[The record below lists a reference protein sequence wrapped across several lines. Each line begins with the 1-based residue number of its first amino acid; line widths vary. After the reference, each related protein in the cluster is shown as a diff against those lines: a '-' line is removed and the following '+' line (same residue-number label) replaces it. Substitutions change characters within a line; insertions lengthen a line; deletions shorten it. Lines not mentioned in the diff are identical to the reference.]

1 MQYCVHNLR
10 FIHVDTLALV
20 VFFFVF
26 RVKFY
31 HLATKKKEGSLKPT
45 NDFFITKM
53 AQSHCVLRKKK
64 EIWTNKYA

>member
-20 VFFFVF
+20 GFCFW
-26 RVKFY
+26 VKFY

-45 NDFFITKM
+45 NNFF
-53 AQSHCVLRKKK
+53 VLKKWPK
-64 EIWTNKYA
+64 VTIFEEKKDEVWTPEYA